1 MLSRGAG
8 SCAEVAVRILR
19 QFMVGMVCVGLGAL
33 GLVSADW
40 PGLGRQ
46 QTDKGAGSVAGR
58 IVLEGIGAG
67 VRKALVTLEP
77 ADRENGVRAEAGQPY
92 VTATDTEGRFRFED
106 VAPGEY
112 RVNWIRTG
120 FLRVGTRPEATLITV
135 APGQEL
141 GGLVYKMQMTGVI
154 AGKITEADGDPMPGI
169 SVWATRVGS
178 KGTES
183 EAPGRDEGEAGQETT
198 NDLGE
203 FRIAN
208 LRAGQYLVQVEVHG
222 MGPAPDPALKGRQ
235 RDKPVYALT
244 YYPGTADPKAASPV
258 GVTEGGTATANFEVV
273 TSRSY
278 RVSGKVAVAGNP
290 GNVQMFLVSA
300 TGQTES
306 QGLGDGGKFEFANIL
321 PGTYEAQIVDME
333 YVSDGKPPEAHT
345 QMIGSLIVVSNADV
359 TGLTLQPEAEAP
371 VKGKVRE
378 EGGGALDCKGMTVT
392 LVRVTE
398 GAEALAPLEGLGG
411 LGGEADLKDD
421 GTFEFKEVAA
431 GNYQVSLGG
440 PRGTGDYYV
449 KSVTADG
456 REVVDTGFPM
466 TGEIVLDVVMSARGA
481 SIEGTVVDSDGKNVA
496 GATVVS
502 LPSTGRLGRPDT
514 YRTEKADA
522 SGHFV
527 MRGMHPGAYV
537 LVAMGSV
544 TDDVRKPEFFQA
556 HGEKGQ
562 TVDVDEGERKS
573 VVVKMVEEGN

>member
-1 MLSRGAG
+1 
-8 SCAEVAVRILR
+8 VRILR
-19 QFMVGMVCVGLGAL
+19 QFLVGMVCVGLGAG
-33 GLVSADW
+33 GLVCAD
-40 PGLGRQ
+40 PPPYGLRRESLAFATGVEQ
-46 QTDKGAGSVAGR
+46 QQQEKAAGGVAGR

-67 VRKALVTLEP
+67 VRKAVVTLEP
-77 ADRENGVRAEAGQPY
+77 AGGENGVRAEAGQPY
-92 VTATDTEGRFRFED
+92 VTATDTEGRFRFEG

-112 RVNWIRTG
+112 RVNWVRTG

-154 AGKITEADGDPMPGI
+154 AGKITEADGDPMPGT

-178 KGTES
+178 KGTEFDTS
-183 EAPGRDEGEAGQETT
+183 GREEGEAGQETT

-208 LRAGQYLVQVEVHG
+208 LRAGQYIVQAEVHG
-222 MGPAPDPALKGRQ
+222 MDPAPDPAQKGRQ
-235 RDKPVYALT
+235 RDKSVYALT
-244 YYPGTADPKAASPV
+244 YYPGTADPRAASPV
-258 GVTEGGTATANFEVV
+258 VVNEGGTATASFEVV
-273 TSRSY
+273 TRRSY
-278 RVSGKVAVAGNP
+278 HVSGTVTVAGNAR
-290 GNVQMFLVSA
+290 NVQMFLVSA

-333 YVSDGKPPEAHT
+333 YVSDGKSPESHT
-345 QMIGSLIVVSNADV
+345 QMIGSPIVVSDADV
-359 TGLTLQPEAEAP
+359 TGLILQPEAAAS
-371 VKGKVRE
+371 VKGKVWA
-378 EGGGALDCKGMTVT
+378 EGGVAFDGKGMKVT

-411 LGGEADLKDD
+411 LGGEADLKED

-440 PRGTGDYYV
+440 PEGTGDYYM
-449 KSVTADG
+449 KSVTVDG

-466 TGEIVLDVVMSARGA
+466 TGEIVLDVVMSAKGA
-481 SIEGTVVDSDGKNVA
+481 SIEGTVVDGDGKNVA

-502 LPSTGRLGRPDT
+502 LPSTGKLGRPDT
-514 YRTEKADA
+514 YRTEKTDS
-522 SGHFV
+522 SGHFL

-537 LVAMGSV
+537 LVAMGTV
-544 TDDVRKPEFFQA
+544 TDDVRKPEFFQMHA
-556 HGEKGQ
+556 EKGQ
-562 TVDVDEGERKS
+562 TVDVDEAERKS